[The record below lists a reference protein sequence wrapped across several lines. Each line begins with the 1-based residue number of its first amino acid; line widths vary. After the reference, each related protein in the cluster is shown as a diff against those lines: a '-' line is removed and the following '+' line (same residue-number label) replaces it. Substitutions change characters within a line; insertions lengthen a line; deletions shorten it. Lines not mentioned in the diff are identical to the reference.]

1 MCKDAFCVPV
11 AGNSAQWMRLDMG
24 SDAALEWVVGATE
37 KRRTGLSSIGLSGV
51 SAHYIS
57 TSVQLG
63 KKCFNAVTTGVR
75 EAQIFPGEDGLL
87 GNALLL
93 KFRLTIDQPENRVI
107 LENPI

>member
-1 MCKDAFCVPV
+1 
-11 AGNSAQWMRLDMG
+11 MRLDMG